1 MNTAI
6 IESVTER
13 NDPQYGPEKVSKI
26 ILEPAGESRTAYTKP
41 AARDVYDNLRAGVR
55 VELKAKPGG
64 KGYWIN
70 KIIGE
75 ATLPTPAQA
84 PQPRNGQAPEG
95 QAGTPT
101 AQEIATYIENKAGQI
116 AHAYQS
122 LEQHFSAIG
131 KTFTPEIFNACI
143 STAII
148 STDRHFN
155 HNAGAWEDNRPLL
168 VAGSPEWDQT
178 VSAIQKHG
186 AGMVDKIIAK
196 ARVTPID
203 EEYLRQIEKQ
213 STD

>member
-26 ILEPAGESRTAYTKP
+26 ILEPTVESRTAYTKP
-41 AARDVYDNLRAGVR
+41 AVRDVYDNLRAGVR

-95 QAGTPT
+95 QNRATPEDIAAYIKTAAGQYAYCVKMLREKFDEAGVTDIT
-101 AQEIATYIENKAGQI
+101 DDLLKAGATSIFIATKDRPGQ
-116 AHAYQS
+116 
-122 LEQHFSAIG
+122 
-131 KTFTPEIFNACI
+131 
-143 STAII
+143 
-148 STDRHFN
+148 
-155 HNAGAWEDNRPLL
+155 
-168 VAGSPEWDQT
+168 
-178 VSAIQKHG
+178 
-186 AGMVDKIIAK
+186 
-196 ARVTPID
+196 
-203 EEYLRQIEKQ
+203 RQ
-213 STD
+213 